1 MKTERKKDRVKTQ
14 GKKLS
19 KKEDYIGKEERK
31 KGGR

>member
-14 GKKLS
+14 EKKLS

-31 KGGR
+31 KRGR